1 MWCPGTLAP
10 TVTQVPI
17 NRQRSKLRDG
27 MWQLVAHG
35 PNPPQRLRHALEP
48 GRTLKLGRSP
58 EADLPVPW
66 EPALSRQHLT
76 ITSSETSVRLNRLP
90 AAANPVFI
98 NGKPVDEATLTAGDT
113 FVVGETTFHLG
124 QADVHS
130 PTPADNPVEEVVFSR
145 QDLRRIQYRD
155 ADKRMEV
162 LSALPELIS
171 GALNDAALCSRL
183 SHLLLTGIRHAEA
196 VAVVELGTDGK
207 VQIRHWERRRET
219 SGPFRPSHRLIVE
232 ALTQQR
238 SALHVWQRRGPI
250 GEDYTISSD
259 SDWAFCTPI
268 EGQLPQRGL
277 YVAGQIDRLTSI
289 AETMRPEGMHLQQD
303 VKFTELVADV
313 IGSVE
318 RVNRLESNLSVLR
331 QFLSPPVLQALERSD
346 TGGLN
351 VDLLEPRECHV
362 TVLFCD
368 VRGFSQRAEEAA
380 GDLKSLLNELRMA
393 LELMTQEILRHGGVT
408 GEFLGDAALGF
419 WGWPFASEEAPL
431 NACRAALGIRRRL
444 AEFRQDSS
452 HPLADVEVGI
462 GIAQGPAV
470 AGKIGTSDR
479 MTVTVF
485 GPVVNLASRLE
496 TMTKQLRVPIVLDE
510 PTADIVR
517 RRMSTSEGRI
527 RKLARVQ
534 PYGMETPLTVSEL
547 LLPVSEAEELTDA
560 HLTLY
565 EQGVEH
571 FMAGR
576 WQEAYRC
583 LHAMPSSD
591 RAPDFLLP
599 RLAQHNRNAPAGWTG
614 VIELPEK

>member
-1 MWCPGTLAP
+1 
-10 TVTQVPI
+10 
-17 NRQRSKLRDG
+17 

-35 PNPPQRLRHALEP
+35 PNPSQRLRQALEL
-48 GRTLKLGRSP
+48 GKTLRLGRSP
-58 EADLPVPW
+58 DVDLPIPW
-66 EPALSRQHLT
+66 EPVLSRDHLT
-76 ITSSETSVRLNRLP
+76 ITPGKSSLRLVRRP
-90 AAANPVFI
+90 SSANPVFI
-98 NGKPVDEATLTAGDT
+98 NGQPVDDATLTAGDT
-113 FVVGETTFHLG
+113 FVVGETTFHIG
-124 QADVHS
+124 QADVNP
-130 PTPADNPVEEVVFSR
+130 PTPADHLVEEVIFSR

-155 ADKRMEV
+155 ADKRMDV
-162 LSALPELIS
+162 LSALPELID
-171 GALNDAALCSRL
+171 GALNEAALCSRL

-196 VAVVELGTDGK
+196 VAVVELSGEGK
-207 VQIRHWERRRET
+207 VAIRHWERRRET
-219 SGPFRPSHRLIVE
+219 SGSFRPSHKLIVE

-238 SALHVWQRRGPI
+238 SALHVWQRRSPAA
-250 GEDYTISSD
+250 EDYTVSSD

-268 EGQLPQRGL
+268 EGQLPRRGL
-277 YVAGQIDRLTSI
+277 YVAGQIDQLQSV
-289 AETMRPEGMHLQQD
+289 AETLRPDGMHLQAD

-351 VDLLEPRECHV
+351 TDLLEPRECHV

-393 LELMTQEILRHGGVT
+393 LELMTGEILRHGGVT

-444 AEFRQDSS
+444 SVIRQDPG
-452 HPLADVEVGI
+452 HPLADVDVGI

-496 TMTKQLRVPIVLDE
+496 TMTKQLRVPILLDE

-517 RRMSTSEGRI
+517 RRLSTSEGRI

-534 PYGMETPLTVSEL
+534 PYGMEIPLTVSEL
-547 LLPVSEAEELTDA
+547 LLPMSESEELTDA
-560 HLTLY
+560 HLLLY

-571 FMAGR
+571 FLAGR
-576 WQEAYRC
+576 WPEAYRC

-599 RLAQHNRNAPAGWTG
+599 RLAQHNRHAPPGWTG

>member
-1 MWCPGTLAP
+1 
-10 TVTQVPI
+10 
-17 NRQRSKLRDG
+17 

-35 PNPPQRLRHALEP
+35 PNPSQRLRQTLEP
-48 GRTLKLGRSP
+48 GKVLRLGRSS
-58 EADLPVPW
+58 EADLPIPW
-66 EPALSRQHLT
+66 EPVLSRDHLT
-76 ITSSETSVRLNRLP
+76 ITVTKGSLKIEKRTSV
-90 AAANPVFI
+90 ANPVFV
-98 NGKPVDEATLTAGDT
+98 NGQSVEQAELMAGET
-113 FVVGETTFHLG
+113 FVIGETTFHVG
-124 QADVHS
+124 QADVPS
-130 PTPADNPVEEVVFSR
+130 PTPADMPVEEVIFSR

-155 ADKRMEV
+155 ADKRMDV
-162 LSALPELIS
+162 LSTLPDLIG
-171 GALNDAALCSRL
+171 GALNATALWSRL

-196 VAVVELGTDGK
+196 VAVVELDDEAK
-207 VQIRHWERRRET
+207 VAIQHWERRRET
-219 SGPFRPSHRLIVE
+219 SGSFRPSHRLIVE

-238 SALHVWQRRGPI
+238 SALHVWARRNPTT
-250 GEDYTISSD
+250 EDYTVASD
-259 SDWAFCTPI
+259 SDWAFCVPI
-268 EGQLPQRGL
+268 EGQVPRRGL
-277 YVAGQIDRLTSI
+277 YVAGQIDQLHSV
-289 AETMRPEGMHLQQD
+289 AETLRPDGMHLQAD

-331 QFLSPPVLQALERSD
+331 QFLSPPVLRALERSES
-346 TGGLN
+346 GGLN
-351 VDLLEPRECHV
+351 ADLLEPRECHV

-368 VRGFSQRAEEAA
+368 VRGFSQRAEESK
-380 GDLKSLLNELRMA
+380 GDLKSLLNELRTA
-393 LELMTQEILRHGGVT
+393 LELMTQEILLHGGVT

-444 AEFRQDSS
+444 SAIRHESG

-510 PTADIVR
+510 ATAEIVR
-517 RRMSTSEGRI
+517 RRMSTGEGRI

-547 LLPVSEAEELTDA
+547 LLPMSENEELTDA
-560 HLTLY
+560 HLALY
-565 EQGVEH
+565 EQGVDH
-571 FMAGR
+571 FMAGK

-583 LHAMPSSD
+583 LHSMPSSD

-599 RLAQHNRNAPAGWTG
+599 RLAQHNRQAPPGWTG

>member
-1 MWCPGTLAP
+1 
-10 TVTQVPI
+10 
-17 NRQRSKLRDG
+17 

-35 PNPPQRLRHALEP
+35 PNPSQRLRQALEP
-48 GRTLKLGRSP
+48 GKTLRLGRSP
-58 EADLPVPW
+58 EVDLPIPW
-66 EPALSRQHLT
+66 EPVLSRDHLT
-76 ITSSETSVRLNRLP
+76 INVGTASLKLHKRPS
-90 AAANPVFI
+90 AANPVFM
-98 NGKPVDEATLTAGDT
+98 NGRPVEEAVLTAGDT
-113 FVVGETTFHLG
+113 FVIGETTFHVG
-124 QADVHS
+124 QADVPS
-130 PTPADNPVEEVVFSR
+130 PTPADLPVEEVIFSR

-155 ADKRMEV
+155 ADKRMDV
-162 LSALPELIS
+162 LSSLPELIS
-171 GALNDAALCSRL
+171 GSHNESALWSRL
-183 SHLLLTGIRHAEA
+183 SHLLLTGIRNAEA
-196 VAVVELGTDGK
+196 VAVVELNDEGK
-207 VQIRHWERRRET
+207 VGIRHWERRRET
-219 SGPFRPSHRLIVE
+219 SGSFRPSHRLIVE

-238 SALHVWQRRGPI
+238 SALHAWQRRNPST
-250 GEDYTISSD
+250 EDYTVSSD

-268 EGQLPQRGL
+268 EGQPVRRGL
-277 YVAGQIDRLTSI
+277 YVAGQIDQMHSI
-289 AETMRPEGMHLQQD
+289 AESLRPEGMHLQAD

-393 LELMTQEILRHGGVT
+393 LELMTQEILHHGGVT

-419 WGWPFASEEAPL
+419 WGWPFGSEEAPL

-444 AEFRQDSS
+444 SALRQDPD
-452 HPLADVEVGI
+452 HPLADVDVGI

-496 TMTKQLRVPIVLDE
+496 TMTKQLRVPILLDE
-510 PTADIVR
+510 ATADVVR
-517 RRMSTSEGRI
+517 RRLSTTEGRL

-547 LLPVSEAEELTDA
+547 LLPMSGGEELTDA
-560 HLTLY
+560 HLELY

-571 FMAGR
+571 FLAGR

-599 RLAQHNRNAPAGWTG
+599 RLAQHNRHAPPGWTG

>member
-1 MWCPGTLAP
+1 
-10 TVTQVPI
+10 
-17 NRQRSKLRDG
+17 

-35 PNPPQRLRHALEP
+35 PETSQRLRQPLEI
-48 GRTLKLGRSP
+48 GREMRLGRSP
-58 EADLPVPW
+58 DVDLPVPW
-66 EPALSRQHLT
+66 EPVLSRFHLT
-76 ITSSETSVRLNRLP
+76 LVVEPEGVALRRNP
-90 AAANPVFI
+90 DAANPI
-98 NGKPVDEATLTAGDT
+98 YMNGRSIDTATLVDGDT
-113 FVVGETTFHLG
+113 FVVGQTTFHLG
-124 QADVHS
+124 QANLKAAA
-130 PTPADNPVEEVVFSR
+130 PAEAPFEEVVFSR

-155 ADKRMEV
+155 ADKRLEV
-162 LSALPELIS
+162 LSALPDLIS
-171 GALNDAALCSRL
+171 GSLNESALSSRL
-183 SHLLLTGIRHAEA
+183 SHLLLTGIRAAEA
-196 VAVVELGTDGK
+196 VAVVELNEHNE
-207 VQIRHWERRRET
+207 VHIRHWERRRET
-219 SGPFRPSHRLIVE
+219 SGSFRPSHRLITE

-238 SALHVWQRRGPI
+238 SALHVWKRRIPSGD
-250 GEDYTISSD
+250 DYTISSD

-268 EGQLPQRGL
+268 EGPLPRRGL
-277 YVAGQIDRLTSI
+277 YVAGQHDQIQSI
-289 AETMRPEGMHLQQD
+289 METLRRDGLHLQAEI
-303 VKFTELVADV
+303 KFTELVADV

-318 RVNRLESNLSVLR
+318 RVNRLEANLSVLR
-331 QFLSPPVLQALERSD
+331 QFLSPPVLRALERSGS
-346 TGGLN
+346 GGLN
-351 VDLLEPRECHV
+351 ADMLEPRECHV

-368 VRGFSQRAEEAA
+368 VRGFSQRAEEGA

-393 LELMTQEILRHGGVT
+393 LELMTQEILHHGGVT

-444 AEFRQDSS
+444 AQIRNEPG

-485 GPVVNLASRLE
+485 GPVVNLASRLQ
-496 TMTKQLRVPIVLDE
+496 TMTKQLRVPILLDE
-510 PTADIVR
+510 ATAEIVR
-517 RRMSTSEGRI
+517 RRLSTTEGRI

-547 LLPVSEAEELTDA
+547 LLPMGEAEELTDA
-560 HLTLY
+560 HLALY

-571 FMAGR
+571 FQAGR

-583 LHAMPSSD
+583 LHGMPSSD

-599 RLAQHNRNAPAGWTG
+599 RLAQHNRHAPPGWTG

>member
-1 MWCPGTLAP
+1 
-10 TVTQVPI
+10 
-17 NRQRSKLRDG
+17 

-35 PNPPQRLRHALEP
+35 PNPSQRLRQALEP
-48 GRTLKLGRSP
+48 GKTLKLGRSS
-58 EADLPVPW
+58 EADLPIPW
-66 EPALSRQHLT
+66 EPVLSRDHLT
-76 ITSSETSVRLNRLP
+76 ITVSKGSLKLVKRS
-90 AAANPVFI
+90 AALNPVFV
-98 NGKPVDEATLTAGDT
+98 NGQSVEQVELSAGDT
-113 FVVGETTFHLG
+113 FVVGETTFHVG

-130 PTPADNPVEEVVFSR
+130 PTPADMPVEEVIFSR

-155 ADKRMEV
+155 ADKRMDV
-162 LSALPELIS
+162 LSTLPELIS
-171 GALNDAALCSRL
+171 GSLNETALYSRL
-183 SHLLLTGIRHAEA
+183 SHLLLTGIRNAEA
-196 VAVVELGTDGK
+196 VAVVELNDEAK
-207 VQIRHWERRRET
+207 VAIRHWERRRET
-219 SGPFRPSHRLIVE
+219 SGSFRPSHRLITE

-238 SALHVWQRRGPI
+238 SALHVWARRIPAT
-250 GEDYTISSD
+250 EDYTLSSD
-259 SDWAFCTPI
+259 SDWAFCVPV
-268 EGQLPQRGL
+268 EGQLPRRGL
-277 YVAGQIDRLTSI
+277 YVAGQIDQLLSA
-289 AETMRPEGMHLQQD
+289 AETLRPEGMHLQAD

-331 QFLSPPVLQALERSD
+331 QFLSPPVLRALERSEG
-346 TGGLN
+346 GGLN

-444 AEFRQDSS
+444 SAVRQEPG
-452 HPLADVEVGI
+452 HPLADVDVGI

-496 TMTKQLRVPIVLDE
+496 TMTKQLRVPILLDE
-510 PTADIVR
+510 ATAEIVR

-547 LLPVSEAEELTDA
+547 LLPMSESEELTDA

-583 LHAMPSSD
+583 LHSMPSSD

-599 RLAQHNRNAPAGWTG
+599 RLAQHNRQAPPGWSG

>member
-1 MWCPGTLAP
+1 
-10 TVTQVPI
+10 
-17 NRQRSKLRDG
+17 

-35 PNPPQRLRHALEP
+35 PNPSQRLRQALEV
-48 GRTLKLGRSP
+48 GKSLQLGRST

-66 EPALSRQHLT
+66 EPVLSRNHLT
-76 ITSSETSVRLNRLP
+76 ITVGRDSIRIQRRSS
-90 AAANPVFI
+90 AANPVFI
-98 NGKPVDEATLTAGDT
+98 NGRQVEEATLAAGDT
-113 FVVGETTFHLG
+113 FVIGETTFHIG
-124 QADVHS
+124 QADVEH
-130 PTPADNPVEEVVFSR
+130 PTPADEPYEEMVFSR

-155 ADKRMEV
+155 ADKRMDV
-162 LSALPELIS
+162 LATLPELIS
-171 GALNDAALCSRL
+171 GALNETALCSRL
-183 SHLLLTGIRHAEA
+183 SHLLLTGIRNAEA
-196 VAVVELGTDGK
+196 VAVVDLGEQDE
-207 VQIRHWERRRET
+207 VAIRHWERRRET
-219 SGPFRPSHRLIVE
+219 SGSFRPSRRLIVE

-238 SALHVWQRRGPI
+238 SALHVWPRRQPAAD
-250 GEDYTISSD
+250 DYTVSSE

-268 EGQLPQRGL
+268 EGQRPRRGL
-277 YVAGQIDRLTSI
+277 YVAGQLDRLQSMI
-289 AETMRPEGMHLQQD
+289 DTMRPDGLHLQAD
-303 VKFTELVADV
+303 VKFTELVADI

-346 TGGLN
+346 DGGL
-351 VDLLEPRECHV
+351 DGELLEPRECQV

-380 GDLKSLLNELRMA
+380 GDLKALLNELRMA

-444 AEFRQDSS
+444 AAVRQDPN
-452 HPLADVEVGI
+452 HPLSDVDVGI

-496 TMTKQLRVPIVLDE
+496 TMTKQLRVPILLDE
-510 PTADIVR
+510 PTAEIVR
-517 RRMSTSEGRI
+517 RRLSTTEGRI

-547 LLPVSEAEELTDA
+547 LLPMSEFEELTDS
-560 HLTLY
+560 HLALY

-571 FMAGR
+571 FLAGR

-599 RLAQHNRNAPAGWTG
+599 RLAQHNRHAPPGWTG

>member
-1 MWCPGTLAP
+1 
-10 TVTQVPI
+10 
-17 NRQRSKLRDG
+17 

-35 PNPPQRLRHALEP
+35 PNPSQRLRQALET
-48 GRTLKLGRSP
+48 GKTLRLGRSP
-58 EADLPVPW
+58 EVELPVPW
-66 EPALSRQHLT
+66 EQMLSRDHLT
-76 ITSSETSVRLNRLP
+76 ITPGATSLRLQRRP
-90 AAANPVFI
+90 AATNPVFI
-98 NGKPVDEATLTAGDT
+98 NGQAVDEATLTAGDA
-113 FVVGETTFHLG
+113 FVVGETTFQIG
-124 QADVHS
+124 EADVTP
-130 PTPADNPVEEVVFSR
+130 PTPADQPVEEVIFSR

-162 LSALPELIS
+162 LSALPDLIGGS
-171 GALNDAALCSRL
+171 LHETALCSRL

-196 VAVVELGTDGK
+196 VAVVELNDDNR
-207 VQIRHWERRRET
+207 VAIRHWERRRET
-219 SGPFRPSHRLIVE
+219 SGSFRPSHRLIVE
-232 ALTQQR
+232 ALSQQR
-238 SALHVWQRRGPI
+238 SALHLWQRRSPST
-250 GEDYTISSD
+250 EDYTISSD

-268 EGQLPQRGL
+268 EGELPRRGL
-277 YVAGQIDRLTSI
+277 YVAGQIDRLQSI
-289 AETMRPEGMHLQQD
+289 AETLRPDGMHLQAD
-303 VKFTELVADV
+303 VKFTELVADI

-331 QFLSPPVLQALERSD
+331 QFLSPPVLQALEQSE

-351 VDLLEPRECHV
+351 VDLLEPRECHA

-368 VRGFSQRAEEAA
+368 VRGFSQRAEEAK
-380 GDLKSLLNELRMA
+380 GDLKALLNELRMA
-393 LELMTQEILRHGGVT
+393 LEMMTQEILQHGGVT

-444 AEFRQDSS
+444 AAIRQEPG
-452 HPLADVEVGI
+452 HPLADVDVGV

-496 TMTKQLRVPIVLDE
+496 TMTKQLRVPILLDE
-510 PTADIVR
+510 ATAEIVR
-517 RRMSTSEGRI
+517 RRLSTAEGRI

-547 LLPVSEAEELTDA
+547 LLPMSESEELTDA
-560 HLTLY
+560 HLLLY

-571 FMAGR
+571 FIQGR
-576 WQEAYRC
+576 WPEAYRC
-583 LHAMPSSD
+583 LHGMPSSD

-599 RLAQHNRNAPAGWTG
+599 RLAQHNRQAPPGWTG